1 MEFLL
6 QWWSRKNHVKFPGVL
21 ILGLLKFP
29 RGVTQF
35 CGVSGGKGFFCRKF
49 PGVKY
54 KILAAFSNKHVV
66 NQQHPPPPPPPPPF
80 TRPFLSQFLFFLNF
94 LVCCWCYPTCDVPSI
109 TSSCG
114 CLIFQET
121 FYHCLLSK
129 ICSYAVHSYLQD
141 FQLANYSLWRMKT
154 LL

>member
-6 QWWSRKNHVKFPGVL
+6 QWWSRKNHVKFLGVL

-35 CGVSGGKGFFCRKF
+35 CGVSRGKGFFCRKF

-54 KILAAFSNKHVV
+54 KILAVFSNKHVV
-66 NQQHPPPPPPPPPF
+66 NQQQSPPPPHHHHHHRFPLYPPPSLPVVA
-80 TRPFLSQFLFFLNF
+80 FFYF

-129 ICSYAVHSYLQD
+129 ISSYAVHS
-141 FQLANYSLWRMKT
+141 
-154 LL
+154 